1 MNIFVL
7 FRKMMK
13 FNRIEIAKLIFDN
26 LNKNKEDLKSQ
37 FLKSKDAIGYFYLDD
52 LLPAELALEIHN
64 KFPTTEKAVRKK
76 NLREF
81 KFTAYQMDQYDSLLE
96 ELIYAFQDEKVIQL
110 ISEICDLEEVYGDEN
125 LYAGGLS
132 LMEKDNFL
140 NPHLDNSHD
149 KDRERW
155 RVLNL
160 LYYVT
165 PNWTLENG
173 GNLEVWPNGLK
184 QVQTTIESKFNRL
197 VVMTTHQKSWHS
209 VSKVL
214 KEDIRRCVSNYY
226 FSNTPLLESD
236 TFHVTTFRGRS
247 SEKIKDLILR
257 VDNTLR
263 SNIRKLFKKGV
274 RENPH
279 QYKK

>member
-1 MNIFVL
+1 MNRNELAYLICNQLTKNRVVL
-7 FRKMMK
+7 
-13 FNRIEIAKLIFDN
+13 
-26 LNKNKEDLKSQ
+26 KNQ
-37 FLKSKDAIGYFYLDD
+37 FLKSKATIGYFFIDD
-52 LLPAELALEIHN
+52 LLPVELALKIYN
-64 KFPTTEKAVRKK
+64 KFPTTDKAVRKK

-81 KFTAYQMDQYDSLLE
+81 KFTAYQMDLYDSLLE
-96 ELIYAFQDEKVIQL
+96 DLIYAFQDEKVIRL
-110 ISEICDLEEVYGDEN
+110 ISEICGLEEVYGDEN

-184 QVQTTIESKFNRL
+184 QAQTTIESKFNRL
-197 VVMTTHQKSWHS
+197 VVMTTHQQSWHS

-214 KEDIRRCVSNYY
+214 KQDIRRCVSNYY

-247 SEKIKDLILR
+247 SEKVKDLILR
-257 VDNTLR
+257 VDSTLR
-263 SNIRKLFKKGV
+263 SKIRKLFKKGV

>member
-1 MNIFVL
+1 MKI
-7 FRKMMK
+7 RKT
-13 FNRIEIAKLIFDN
+13 EIAQLIFDN
-26 LNKNKEDLKSQ
+26 LTANKELLKIQ
-37 FLKSKDAIGYFYLDD
+37 FLKSKDTIGYFFIDD
-52 LLPAELALEIHN
+52 LLPKELAIEIYN
-64 KFPTTEKAVRKK
+64 KFPAIDKAIRKK

-81 KFTAYQMDQYDSLLE
+81 KFTAYQMDSYDTLLE
-96 ELIYAFQDEKVIQL
+96 QVIYAFQDKKVIQL

-132 LMEKDNFL
+132 LMGKDNFL

-149 KDRERW
+149 KDRNRW

-165 PNWTLENG
+165 PNWTIENG
-173 GNLEVWPNGLK
+173 GNLEVWPKGLK
-184 QVQTTIESKFNRL
+184 QAQTTIESKFNRL
-197 VVMTTHQKSWHS
+197 VVMTTHQESWHS

-214 KEDIRRCVSNYY
+214 KEDIRCCISNYY
-226 FSNTPLLESD
+226 FSKQPFLESD
-236 TFHVTTFRGRS
+236 KFHVTTFRGRS
-247 SEKIKDLILR
+247 SEKVKDLFLR
-257 VDNTLR
+257 LDNTLR
-263 SNIRKLFKKGV
+263 SNIRKLFKKGI

>member
-1 MNIFVL
+1 MKI
-7 FRKMMK
+7 RKT
-13 FNRIEIAKLIFDN
+13 EIAQLIFDN
-26 LNKNKEDLKSQ
+26 LTANREFLKNQ
-37 FLKSKDAIGYFYLDD
+37 FLKSKATIGYFFIDD
-52 LLPAELALEIHN
+52 LLPEALALEIYD
-64 KFPTTEKAVRKK
+64 KFPMTDKAVRKK

-81 KFTAYQMDQYDSLLE
+81 KFTAYQMDDYDSLLE
-96 ELIYAFQDEKVIQL
+96 EVIYAFQDEKVIQL
-110 ISEICDLEEVYGDEN
+110 VSEICGLEDVYGDEN

-155 RVLNL
+155 RILNL

-165 PNWTLENG
+165 PNWTAKNG

-184 QVQTTIESKFNRL
+184 QAQTTIESKFNRL
-197 VVMTTHQKSWHS
+197 VVMTTHQNSWHS

-214 KEDIRRCVSNYY
+214 KDDVRRCVSNYY

-236 TFHVTTFRGRS
+236 TFHITTFRGRS
-247 SEKIKDLILR
+247 SEKIKDVFLR
-257 VDNTLR
+257 ADNGLR
-263 SNIRKLFKKGV
+263 SNLRKLFKNGI

>member
-1 MNIFVL
+1 MTRDEISELILLKLMQKKEVL
-7 FRKMMK
+7 KRDFKSRRK
-13 FNRIEIAKLIFDN
+13 E
-26 LNKNKEDLKSQ
+26 
-37 FLKSKDAIGYFYLDD
+37 IGYFFIDD
-52 LLPAELALEIHN
+52 LLPEALALEIHN
-64 KFPTTEKAVRKK
+64 KFPTTDEAVRKK

-96 ELIYAFQDEKVIQL
+96 DLIYAFQDEKVIQL
-110 ISEICDLEEVYGDEN
+110 ISEICGLEEVYGDEN

-132 LMEKDNFL
+132 LMGKDNFL

-165 PNWTLENG
+165 PNWTIENG

-184 QVQTTIESKFNRL
+184 QAQTTIESKFNRL

-214 KEDIRRCVSNYY
+214 KEDIRCCVSNYY
-226 FSNTPLLESD
+226 FSKQPLLESD

-247 SEKIKDLILR
+247 SEKVKDLFLR
-257 VDNTLR
+257 LDTTLR
-263 SNIRKLFKKGV
+263 SNIRKLFKKGM

>member
-1 MNIFVL
+1 MNRKELAYLICDQLTKNRVVL
-7 FRKMMK
+7 
-13 FNRIEIAKLIFDN
+13 
-26 LNKNKEDLKSQ
+26 KNQ
-37 FLKSKDAIGYFYLDD
+37 FLKSKATIGYFFIDD
-52 LLPAELALEIHN
+52 LLPEELALEIHN
-64 KFPTTEKAVRKK
+64 KFPTTDKAVRKK

-81 KFTAYQMDQYDSLLE
+81 KFTAYQMDLYDSLLE
-96 ELIYAFQDEKVIQL
+96 DLIYAFQDEKVIQL
-110 ISEICDLEEVYGDEN
+110 ISGICDLEQVYGDEN

-184 QVQTTIESKFNRL
+184 QAQTTIESKFNRL

-214 KEDIRRCVSNYY
+214 KEDIRCCVSNYY
-226 FSNTPLLESD
+226 FSKQPLLESD

-247 SEKIKDLILR
+247 SEKVKDLFLR
-257 VDNTLR
+257 LDTTLR
-263 SNIRKLFKKGV
+263 SNIRKLFKKGM